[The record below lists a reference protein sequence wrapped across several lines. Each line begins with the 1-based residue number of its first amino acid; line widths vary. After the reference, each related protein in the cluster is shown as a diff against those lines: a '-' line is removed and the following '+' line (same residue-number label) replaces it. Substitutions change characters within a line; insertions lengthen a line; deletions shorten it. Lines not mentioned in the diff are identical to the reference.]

1 MNTSHHTHF
10 YSNNNTLRHSV
21 TCLSGKADIWDYHL
35 FFFFFSSSIINT
47 LYSLYSI
54 AAERAIVGHL

>member
-35 FFFFFSSSIINT
+35 FFSSSIINT